1 MLWESQYP
9 ENTGLP
15 LLGRKK
21 QSEKEKRLS
30 APVIR
35 LSKLPPF
42 QMAALKLLNISS
54 ANDSA
59 AEQFEEAF
67 SSDPALSA
75 DLLLVANSAE
85 FGLRSRIATIRHAVS
100 FLGLDRVQSLAATI
114 ALGYYVRS
122 APRHPYMTSIWRHSI
137 AAAVIA
143 ELLGGI
149 YKVPGLYTAGLTHDL
164 GRLAMLFSL
173 GAEYPA
179 ALDREFANIAES
191 NELEKSLFAVNHCE
205 AGASLAEGWN
215 FPPTLLSAMG
225 DHHNPD
231 VAEKDGAR
239 FVVQLACQLA
249 DSLNF
254 PEVRRTDLQI
264 LSLWPERLHG
274 RPELAPEQLTE
285 LVKKHLT
292 LVG

>member
-1 MLWESQYP
+1 
-9 ENTGLP
+9 
-15 LLGRKK
+15 
-21 QSEKEKRLS
+21 
-30 APVIR
+30 
-35 LSKLPPF
+35 
-42 QMAALKLLNISS
+42 MAALKLLNISS

-122 APRHPYMTSIWRHSI
+122 VPRHPYMNSIWRHSI
-137 AAAVIA
+137 ATAVIA

-149 YKVPGLYTAGLTHDL
+149 YKIPGLYTAGLTHDL

-173 GAEYPA
+173 GPEYPA

-205 AGASLAEGWN
+205 AGASLADGWH
-215 FPPTLLSAMG
+215 FPPTLLRAMG

-231 VAEKDGAR
+231 VAEKDGER

-274 RPELAPEQLTE
+274 RPELAPKALTE
-285 LVKKHLT
+285 LIKKHLT